1 MPIQISKDVIARR
14 NQDKTVIVM
23 RLDESSVFY
32 KISGI
37 AAQAWSELTA
47 AKTYAELLQLL
58 KNDHSDWAEEI
69 ERDLPKFISELIGK
83 NLLTNSGEII
93 PSAAAS
99 AADNKDF
106 NFGGLK
112 EFNLEQI
119 ESEVLNESAYLD
131 VFAGSDLRLKTDISE
146 LSNTLEKLQNLDA
159 ILYKWDPETVSG
171 VNHSAQQVGLVAQ
184 QVAEVFPE
192 LVKRDSE
199 TNRLAVNYTKL
210 SAHLVVAVK
219 ELTEI
224 INRQDERIADLE
236 RSLKKS

>member
-37 AAQAWSELTA
+37 AAQAWTELTA
-47 AKTYAELLQLL
+47 PKTYAELLQLL
-58 KNDHSDWAEEI
+58 KNEHPIWAEEI
-69 ERDLPKFISELIGK
+69 ERDLSRFISELGHK
-83 NLLTNSGEII
+83 NLLAISNETI
-93 PSAAAS
+93 PSVTMS
-99 AADNKDF
+99 ATESKDY

-131 VFAGSDLRLKTDISE
+131 VFAGSDLRLKTDIREISG
-146 LSNTLEKLQNLDA
+146 SLEKLKNLDA
-159 ILYKWDPETVSG
+159 ILYKWNPETISG
-171 VNHSAQQVGLVAQ
+171 VNHSTVQVGLVAQ

-192 LVKRDSE
+192 LVKKDVE
-199 TNRLAVNYTKL
+199 TDRLAVNYTKMT
-210 SAHLVVAVK
+210 AHLVVAVK